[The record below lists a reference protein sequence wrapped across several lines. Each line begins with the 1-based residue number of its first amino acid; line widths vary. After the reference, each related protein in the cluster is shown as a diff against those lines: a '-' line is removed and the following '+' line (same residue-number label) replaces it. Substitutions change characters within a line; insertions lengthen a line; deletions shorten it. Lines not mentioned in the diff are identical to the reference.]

1 MLNDAAATAL
11 LSEGETFDIEK
22 LEREKLRKRQDQE
35 ENEYQA
41 LERSV
46 LTELGLDPDTYV
58 VQLPVALPIEEVS
71 ASSGKDTRRS
81 SSVNVDSVRI
91 SVSSR

>member
-58 VQLPVALPIEEVS
+58 VQLPVAEVS